1 MPAKVTWKPYRST
14 IAGVKNKLYDN
25 LKLAGAVAKAA
36 VAERVNVRA
45 MSRDELARRGH
56 PYASRHGKPTNLPSP
71 QSSASTQYVGR
82 SSGALARSL
91 YGAQRGFYYL
101 LEFKNPPRY
110 AAFVFEGT
118 RVMVKRTPMAV
129 LADDKVQR
137 EILKQFAKGG
147 I

>member
-1 MPAKVTWKPYRST
+1 MPAKITWKPYRST

-25 LKLAGAVAKAA
+25 LQQAGAVAKAV
-36 VAERVNVRA
+36 VAERVNVRS
-45 MSRDELARRGH
+45 MSSDELARRGH
-56 PYASRHGKPTNLPSP
+56 PYAARHGKPSNLPSP
-71 QSSASTQYVGR
+71 QSAAPTQYVGR

-101 LEFKNPPRY
+101 LEFKNPPRH
-110 AAFVFEGT
+110 ATFVFEGT
-118 RVMVKRTPMAV
+118 RVMVKRTPMEA
-129 LADDKVQR
+129 LADQKVQR